1 MKTGVVVAALIVLAI
16 RAAGQ
21 APIYEHSFNSCFP
34 DRPCTVTASFKVPD
48 VPKNCCILTVTNGDG
63 HGSDQVRSAEIYL
76 NGENEAL
83 DRHAQAIV
91 YLRKKNIV
99 KVVLRGEPHSKV
111 QVRIAQLNLL
121 DSCELIEDSRE
132 HSGTF
137 VAVKGVLYS
146 SFEEFVLLGSE
157 CSVLPHY
164 FGTWVLYP
172 DELSDNPKDENTAEE
187 LRKEVRAFLSQH
199 LTPDLEERIYTTG
212 VSHDGDLLCARGEEL
227 HRAGVAT
234 GRVRDTRSIRG
245 ARADGRADAGRGPH
259 RRGLH
264 LHDGGQGDP
273 GGRFRDT
280 AIRDPAGRGRR

>member
-172 DELSDNPKDENTAEE
+172 DELSDNPKDENLKLLQLTLKQTKQAKMLDKYLKQRCGERRVVVTLRGYFQDSSEIATDLPDGSHILAGFGHMDMYPSRLVVESIEAAEP
-187 LRKEVRAFLSQH
+187 L
-199 LTPDLEERIYTTG
+199 PCLESRQK
-212 VSHDGDLLCARGEEL
+212 
-227 HRAGVAT
+227 
-234 GRVRDTRSIRG
+234 
-245 ARADGRADAGRGPH
+245 P
-259 RRGLH
+259 
-264 LHDGGQGDP
+264 
-273 GGRFRDT
+273 
-280 AIRDPAGRGRR
+280 